1 MKECTNIKIARKHY
15 GEKIAL
21 RLLKAINFIESSSNL
36 KALINNRIYNFHKLS
51 GDRKNQYAIDIGSR
65 RDGYRLILEF
75 DQDDVFVK
83 ALRLTNLQSK
93 KWGITMSNFT
103 EYKNLIAFHPGSYV
117 EDLVADLN
125 ISQKEFASRLGVSA
139 KTISTLINAESNLSI
154 DLALKLE
161 KLTGIDYQTWINL
174 QNNYDKKKLEIEN
187 EKIKDED
194 IVLDKID
201 FKYFKKNGLVED
213 KKYKRSEKKDSLY
226 STLYISSLT
235 YLSAFNPL
243 VSYRNNDIDNLKSVV
258 NSNIMLCLAENIARN
273 MSQQKLD
280 ISKLNDY
287 LPEIKAMNLEEY
299 EDFMPRLKQLL
310 MECGIVLVTL
320 PHLSGSGLNGACKI
334 FKNGSVLL
342 LVTDKNKRADI
353 FWFSLMHELGHI
365 INKDFY
371 TDLYDIET
379 YEKKE
384 KIADKFSEEIFLSE
398 SEYEEFKV
406 AGDFSYRSLVEFAK
420 RKSIMPSILIGRLKN
435 DKLIEQN
442 KLNDLNKYY
451 KFSIDM
457 DK

>member
-1 MKECTNIKIARKHY
+1 
-15 GEKIAL
+15 
-21 RLLKAINFIESSSNL
+21 
-36 KALINNRIYNFHKLS
+36 
-51 GDRKNQYAIDIGSR
+51 
-65 RDGYRLILEF
+65 
-75 DQDDVFVK
+75 
-83 ALRLTNLQSK
+83 
-93 KWGITMSNFT
+93 MSNFT

-139 KTISTLINAESNLSI
+139 KTISTLINAESNLST

-174 QNNYDKKKLEIEN
+174 QNNYDKKKLEIKN

-194 IVLDKID
+194 IVLNKID

-213 KKYKRSEKKDSLY
+213 RKYKRSEKKDSLY

-273 MSQQKLD
+273 MSQKKLD
-280 ISKLNDY
+280 ISKLNAY
-287 LPEIKAMNLEEY
+287 LPEIKAMNLENY

-379 YEKKE
+379 YKKKE
-384 KIADKFSEEIFLSE
+384 KIADKFSEEFFLSE
-398 SEYEEFKV
+398 SEYEEFKI
-406 AGDFSYRSLVEFAK
+406 AGDYSYGSLVEFAK